1 MGKNIFL
8 VSCVKPKRG
17 YPSPAKDLYISDWFK
32 KASRYASQNA
42 DEWFILSAKYFL
54 VHPDQVIEPYDLTLK
69 AMSAEEKKE
78 WANHVCQ
85 MLKPLISTKDKLT
98 FLAGQDYRNNLIP
111 LLQHDGFTVSIPM
124 EGLRIG
130 EQKSWLKGKLVGK

>member
-17 YPSPAKDLYISDWFK
+17 YPNPAKDLYISDWFK

-42 DEWFILSAKYFL
+42 DEWFILSAMYFL
-54 VHPDQVIEPYDLTLK
+54 VHPDKVIEPYDLTLK
-69 AMSAEEKKE
+69 SMSANEKKE
-78 WANHVCQ
+78 WAIHVYE
-85 MLKPLISTKDKLT
+85 MLKPLLSTEDNIT
-98 FLAGQDYRNNLIP
+98 FLAGQDYRNYLIP
-111 LLQHDGFTVSIPM
+111 LLQHDRFTVKVPM

-130 EQKSWLKGKLVGK
+130 EQKSWLISKLAGN

>member
-54 VHPDQVIEPYDLTLK
+54 VLPDQVIEPYDLTLK
-69 AMSAEEKKE
+69 SMGANKKIE
-78 WANHVCQ
+78 WANHVYQ
-85 MLKPLISTKDKLT
+85 MLIPLISTEDNIF
-98 FLAGQDYRNNLIP
+98 FLAGQDYRKYLIP
-111 LLQHDGFTVSIPM
+111 LLQHDGFALSIPM

-130 EQKSWLKGKLVGK
+130 EQKSWLRSKLVGK

>member
-8 VSCVKPKRG
+8 VSCVKTKSG
-17 YPSPAKDLYISDWFK
+17 YPSPAKDLYLSDWFK

-54 VHPDQVIEPYDLTLK
+54 VLPDHVIEPYDLTLK
-69 AMSAEEKKE
+69 SMSAKEKKE
-78 WANHVCQ
+78 WATHVYQ
-85 MLKPLISTKDKLT
+85 MLKPFISTEDKIF
-98 FLAGQDYRNNLIP
+98 FLAGQDYRNYLIP
-111 LLQHDGFTVSIPM
+111 LLQHDGFAVNIPM

-130 EQKSWLKGKLVGK
+130 EQKSWLRSKLVGK

>member
-17 YPSPAKDLYISDWFK
+17 YPSPAKDLYLSDWFK
-32 KASRYASQNA
+32 KASRYASQNT

-54 VHPDQVIEPYDLTLK
+54 VNPEQVIEPYDLTLK
-69 AMSAEEKKE
+69 SMNVEEKKE
-78 WANHVCQ
+78 WANHVYQ
-85 MLKPLISTKDKLT
+85 MIKLLISSEDKIF
-98 FLAGQDYRNNLIP
+98 FLAGQDYRKYLIP
-111 LLQHDGFTVSIPM
+111 LLQHDGFAVNVPM

-130 EQKSWLKGKLVGK
+130 EQKSWLKSKLVGK

>member
-32 KASRYASQNA
+32 KAAQYASQNA

-54 VHPDQVIEPYDLTLK
+54 IHPDDLIEPYDLTLK
-69 AMSAEEKKE
+69 SMSAIGKKE
-78 WANHVCQ
+78 WAIRVYQ
-85 MLKPLISTKDKLT
+85 MLQPLLSTEDNIT
-98 FLAGQDYRNNLIP
+98 FLAGQDYRNYLIP
-111 LLQHDGFTVSIPM
+111 LLQHDGFTVNIPM

-130 EQKSWLKGKLVGK
+130 EQKSWLISKLVGK